1 MTDARRVQTA
11 STTLTPENSTPEGGE
26 RGRGEREGGKGE
38 SILYNICCEASTCL
52 ASKPGFL
59 QFRPN
64 YIGFMQEF
72 DKGVYIYI

>member
-26 RGRGEREGGKGE
+26 EGENMKGKKGSE
-38 SILYNICCEASTCL
+38 HSIRICCEASTCL

-59 QFRPN
+59 QFRPR
-64 YIGFMQEF
+64 YIGIMQELT
-72 DKGVYIYI
+72 KEYNNI